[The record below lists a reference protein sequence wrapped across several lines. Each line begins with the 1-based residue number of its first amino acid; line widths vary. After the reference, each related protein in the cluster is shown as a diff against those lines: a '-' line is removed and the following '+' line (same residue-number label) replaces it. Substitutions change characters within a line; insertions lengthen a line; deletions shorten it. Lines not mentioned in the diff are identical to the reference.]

1 MYFLIRRYQNV
12 QDEEVSCLG
21 QQMGKD
27 DSLQGACAIENT
39 KVNLTILRISTI
51 LLKPILVGVKIT
63 SCQTF

>member
-1 MYFLIRRYQNV
+1 MYKMKRFLVLAN
-12 QDEEVSCLG
+12 
-21 QQMGKD
+21 KWAND